1 MKRTL
6 LLRSLAVA
14 GLALG
19 LVGCMKKSPSSSVPG
34 ADYGGYDESY
44 EESVYDDSYAM
55 GDMDDMAEPESE
67 PEPMSAPMD
76 EDAAPGLS
84 SRIRTRRAAKREMA
98 SPSTTA
104 SGGASAPEP
113 PPAVEAPAEGADTG
127 PTKAVEDNT
136 DAVAN
141 RHIVYTA
148 QMRVS
153 VFNLETAIEKAEA
166 LPDTY
171 GGYIQTMAESRIVLR
186 IPSKNLRKLME
197 DVGGYGV
204 VEQRAL
210 RAQDVT
216 AEFTDIESRIRAL
229 TETQTQLLA
238 LLAKARN
245 VEEALHVRKAL
256 DDITTELEVLKGR
269 MRQLGNMITFST
281 LTLDLIERG
290 PNSPTPSSNDPF
302 PWVDS
307 LGVEATEWK

>member
-6 LLRSLAVA
+6 LLRSLVVA

-19 LVGCMKKSPSSSVPG
+19 LAGCKKSSASHAPG
-34 ADYGGYDESY
+34 ADYGGYDASY
-44 EESVYDDSYAM
+44 EEAAYDDESYAM
-55 GDMDDMAEPESE
+55 GAGQAMPEAEP
-67 PEPMSAPMD
+67 PPAPMPMDMEAAD
-76 EDAAPGLS
+76 EDAPS
-84 SRIRTRRAAKREMA
+84 FRDRIRTRKASREMA
-98 SPSTTA
+98 SPTTTA
-104 SGGASAPEP
+104 AASEP
-113 PPAVEAPAEGADTG
+113 QSPPAVEAPKEGADGG
-127 PTKAVEDNT
+127 PTKAIEDDT

-166 LPDTY
+166 LPDTF
-171 GGYIQTMAESRIVLR
+171 GGYIQTMGQNRIVLR

-204 VEQRAL
+204 VEHRTLQ
-210 RAQDVT
+210 AQDVT

-229 TETQTQLLA
+229 TETQTQLLS
-238 LLAKARN
+238 LLSKARN
-245 VEEALHVRKAL
+245 VEEALHVRQAL
-256 DDITTELEVLKGR
+256 DNINTELEVLKGR
-269 MRQLGNMITFST
+269 MRQLGNQITFST
-281 LTLDLIERG
+281 LTLDFIERG